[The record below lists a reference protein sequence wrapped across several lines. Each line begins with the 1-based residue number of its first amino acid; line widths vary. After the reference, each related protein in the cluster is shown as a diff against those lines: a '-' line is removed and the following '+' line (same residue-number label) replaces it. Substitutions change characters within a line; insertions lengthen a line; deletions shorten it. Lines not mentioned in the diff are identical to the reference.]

1 MVLDA
6 LGNTT
11 RHTLACMC
19 VYSMI
24 MTRVTT
30 TTIMMVML
38 IPSIL
43 AGRAGHLS

>member
-1 MVLDA
+1 MVLDDP
-6 LGNTT
+6 GNTT
-11 RHTLACMC
+11 MLTLACMC

-24 MTRVTT
+24 MTRVTV

-38 IPSIL
+38 IPSVL